1 MLLLDTNLIIY
12 ATKPAFK
19 TVLLPLVTD
28 ANNAI
33 SIITTIETL
42 GFRGLTAQE
51 NLYFRNIFKLT
62 EVLHLTTDIAEKAII
77 LRQAHK
83 IHLGDAIIAAT
94 ALHHNRILLTRN
106 IADFQYIQNL
116 RVSNPL
122 QL

>member
-1 MLLLDTNLIIY
+1 MYLLDTNLIIY
-12 ATKPAFK
+12 AAKPEFK

-42 GFRGLTAQE
+42 GFKGLTAQE

-62 EVLHLTTDIAEKAII
+62 ETLHLTTDIAEKAII
-77 LRQAHK
+77 LRQTHK

-106 IADFQYIQNL
+106 TADFQYIQNL

-122 QL
+122 